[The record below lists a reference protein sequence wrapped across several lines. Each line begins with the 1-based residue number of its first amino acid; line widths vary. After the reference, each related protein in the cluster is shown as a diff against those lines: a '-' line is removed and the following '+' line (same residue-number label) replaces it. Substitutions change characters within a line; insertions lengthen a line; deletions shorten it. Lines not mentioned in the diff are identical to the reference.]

1 MHIVDLNE
9 ENIDEYID
17 YIAPDVAENIGRFFF
32 RGILCF
38 DEDDLSGGMIWEV
51 RNTMREEKN
60 ESNIVWLRIDSDE
73 AGEFLFDN
81 YSDLISRDDVE
92 VSTISLPARG
102 ASKEKESLENAG
114 FKVVFMEGDLIKTKL
129 SEIAELDAFK
139 KVKPGDSIRPLKDM
153 TQRGFNAGVRPFMDK
168 GLYGLCQDLPYLPRS
183 YFENDISSYSENEG
197 QVNGL
202 FLFHKNP
209 SGGLAIMVM
218 AAIGNDYGKILP
230 QMIKHSITRAIE
242 IYSPDTEVWIDR
254 HNYASLALSEK
265 LFPRGFGIPVF
276 IGTRQEKY

>member
-81 YSDLISRDDVE
+81 YSDLISQDDVE

-114 FKVVFMEGDLIKTKL
+114 FKVVFMEGDLIKTQL

-209 SGGLAIMVM
+209 SGGLAIVVM

-276 IGTRQEKY
+276 IGKRQEKY

>member
-81 YSDLISRDDVE
+81 YSDLISLDDVE

-242 IYSPDTEVWIDR
+242 IYPLDTEVWIDR

>member
-81 YSDLISRDDVE
+81 YSDLISLDDVE

-102 ASKEKESLENAG
+102 ASKEKEALENAG

-209 SGGLAIMVM
+209 SGGLAIVVM

>member
-17 YIAPDVAENIGRFFF
+17 YIAPDAAENIGRFFF

-114 FKVVFMEGDLIKTKL
+114 FKVVFMEGDLIKTQL

-139 KVKPGDSIRPLKDM
+139 KVKPGDSIRPLKNM

-209 SGGLAIMVM
+209 SGGLAIVVM

>member
-17 YIAPDVAENIGRFFF
+17 YIDPDVAENIGRFFF

-60 ESNIVWLRIDSDE
+60 ESNIVWLRIDNDE

-81 YSDLISRDDVE
+81 YSDLISQDDVE

-102 ASKEKESLENAG
+102 ASKEKEALENAG
-114 FKVVFMEGDLIKTKL
+114 FKVVFMEGDLIKTQL

-139 KVKPGDSIRPLKDM
+139 KVKPGDNIRPLKNM

-209 SGGLAIMVM
+209 SGGLAIVVM

-230 QMIKHSITRAIE
+230 QMIKHSITSAIE

-276 IGTRQEKY
+276 IGKRQEKY

>member
-9 ENIDEYID
+9 ESIDEYID
-17 YIAPDVAENIGRFFF
+17 YIDPDVAENIGRFFF

-81 YSDLISRDDVE
+81 YSDLISLDDVE
-92 VSTISLPARG
+92 ASTISLPARG

-114 FKVVFMEGDLIKTKL
+114 FKVVFMEGDLIKTQL

-139 KVKPGDSIRPLKDM
+139 KVKPGDSIRPLKNM

-209 SGGLAIMVM
+209 SGGLAIVVM

-230 QMIKHSITRAIE
+230 QMIKRSITSAIE

-276 IGTRQEKY
+276 IGKRQEK